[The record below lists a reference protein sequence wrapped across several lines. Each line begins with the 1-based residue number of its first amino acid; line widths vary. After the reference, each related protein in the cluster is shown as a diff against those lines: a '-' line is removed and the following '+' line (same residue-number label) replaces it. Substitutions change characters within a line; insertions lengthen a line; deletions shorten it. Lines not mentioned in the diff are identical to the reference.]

1 MMKVLNFG
9 SINKDFIY
17 SVNDFVNPGETISSI
32 KYNIKIGGKGLNQ
45 SVAIS
50 KAGQKIYHAG
60 IINIDDTFILDKLKK
75 WDINCENILL
85 GDNPTGHAI
94 IQVDKKGENSIII
107 HGGANDD
114 VDIKFIESVLS
125 KFNSGDILVLQ
136 NEINNIKEIIK
147 RAHHKKMK
155 IVFNPAPFNKEI
167 LSYDLNKISTLIL
180 NQTEGEALSKEKK
193 PDNILKVLNNK
204 FKNSEIILTLGE
216 KGSIYSFKDQLFKIE
231 AHRADT
237 IDTTGAGDTFIGYY
251 VAGLISGMNKKEN
264 LNRASEAAAIATT
277 KIGGAESIPR
287 IN

>member
-75 WDINCENILL
+75 WNINCENILL

-114 VDIKFIESVLS
+114 IDIKFIESVLS

-155 IVFNPAPFNKEI
+155 IVFNPAPFDKEI

-193 PDNILKVLNNK
+193 PDNILKVLNSK
-204 FKNSEIILTLGE
+204 FKNTEIILTLGE

-277 KIGGAESIPR
+277 KIGGAESIPK

>member
-1 MMKVLNFG
+1 MKVLNFG

-75 WDINCENILL
+75 WNVNCENILI

-155 IVFNPAPFNKEI
+155 IVFNPAPFNNEI

-193 PDNILKVLNNK
+193 PDNILKVLNSK
-204 FKNSEIILTLGE
+204 FKNTEIILTLGE

-237 IDTTGAGDTFIGYY
+237 VDTTGAGDTFIGYY

-287 IN
+287 LN

>member
-1 MMKVLNFG
+1 MKVLNFG

-75 WDINCENILL
+75 WNINCENILL

-107 HGGANDD
+107 YGGANDD
-114 VDIKFIESVLS
+114 IDIKFIESVLS

-155 IVFNPAPFNKEI
+155 IVFN
-167 LSYDLNKISTLIL
+167 L
-180 NQTEGEALSKEKK
+180 
-193 PDNILKVLNNK
+193 
-204 FKNSEIILTLGE
+204 
-216 KGSIYSFKDQLFKIE
+216 
-231 AHRADT
+231 
-237 IDTTGAGDTFIGYY
+237 
-251 VAGLISGMNKKEN
+251 
-264 LNRASEAAAIATT
+264 
-277 KIGGAESIPR
+277 
-287 IN
+287 

>member
-1 MMKVLNFG
+1 MKVLNFG

-75 WDINCENILL
+75 WNVNCENILI

-193 PDNILKVLNNK
+193 PDNILKVLNSK
-204 FKNSEIILTLGE
+204 FKNTEIILTLGE

-237 IDTTGAGDTFIGYY
+237 VDTTGAGDTFIGYY

-287 IN
+287 LN

>member
-1 MMKVLNFG
+1 MKVLNFG

-75 WDINCENILL
+75 WNVNCENILI

-193 PDNILKVLNNK
+193 PDNILKVLSSK
-204 FKNSEIILTLGE
+204 FKNTEIILTLGE

-237 IDTTGAGDTFIGYY
+237 VDTTGAGDTFIGYY

-287 IN
+287 LN

>member
-1 MMKVLNFG
+1 MKVLNFG
-9 SINKDFIY
+9 SINKDLIY

-75 WDINCENILL
+75 WNVNCENILI

-155 IVFNPAPFNKEI
+155 IVFNPAPFNKKI

-193 PDNILKVLNNK
+193 PDNILKVLNSK
-204 FKNSEIILTLGE
+204 FKNTEIILTLGE

-237 IDTTGAGDTFIGYY
+237 VDTTGAGDTFIGYY

-277 KIGGAESIPR
+277 KIGGAESIPK